1 MNVNRRHKNIFLL
14 GWKTTVTAVFAF
26 LCLLPDQAV
35 SQKADSNDETAGIE
49 SSSSIISLRSSI
61 GQPLIGRMSG
71 GSIRGFAGV
80 LYRIAQPPRIESEP
94 PTVVSEK
101 SLYRYQISASDA
113 NGDSIIYSIVAGPT
127 GMQLTAAGEILWT
140 PTQNNVGSSDVVLAV
155 YDARGDSSFQ
165 SWSIDVVNLND
176 APVVSDIPDISFLE
190 DSTFT
195 IDLDAF
201 VFDVDNDT
209 SELSW
214 TADIADGGSGTVLSI
229 KSGNGG
235 RNLKTAEPVTLS
247 GNRKRAFIRGR
258 EKTNSAGLRNSISRA
273 NRNKRGTARNAVE
286 FEQRVDKPAEDEEII
301 VEMRKITA
309 MKSVITMSSLSGE
322 LLDSVIISIDS
333 TSHIAT
339 FTATANYFAADI
351 QIIFTA
357 TDPDGLSDSDSS
369 LLTIEPVNDAPELSA
384 LPDIVFNEDET
395 LVVNFAEW
403 FDFVDDPDNPDS
415 TLSWSVATTGSDSV
429 NVIIL
434 GDSVLFTAPRDWFAF
449 DRDTL
454 IVTVADFA
462 LESSVRLAVHVL
474 PINDAPSLD
483 FIPDTL
489 SFGNDTSLVMSFDSF
504 EIDVDDPDSL
514 LTWFAAFSDSSSDT
528 LLFFDILGD
537 SAIRISRV
545 PGWVGE
551 DTLTIVVEDTSGAR
565 DSTIVLIQVTAPVGI
580 EDYTGLI
587 PLQFEVFQNYPNP
600 FNPTTTI
607 RYALPKR
614 SDVTIEIY
622 NLMGQLVTRIH
633 KEGVRAGYHEER
645 WNGVNQRGVPIAS
658 GVYIYRLRA
667 GEYVQTRK
675 MLLLK

>member
-1 MNVNRRHKNIFLL
+1 MNVNRRHKNIFQL

-26 LCLLPDQAV
+26 LCLLPDHAL
-35 SQKADSNDETAGIE
+35 SQKAGSIDETAGIE
-49 SSSSIISLRSSI
+49 SSSSIISPRSSI

-71 GSIRGFAGV
+71 GNIRGFAGV
-80 LYRIAQPPRIESEP
+80 LYRIAQPPRIESAP
-94 PTVVSEK
+94 PTIVLEDA
-101 SLYRYQISASDA
+101 LYRYQISASDA
-113 NGDSIIYSIVAGPT
+113 NGDSILYSIVAGPT

-140 PTQNNVGSSDVVLAV
+140 PTQNEVGSNDVMLTV
-155 YDARGDSSFQ
+155 YDARGDSSSQ

-214 TADIADGGSGTVLSI
+214 IADLADGGSGTVLSI
-229 KSGNGG
+229 SSGDGG
-235 RNLKTAEPVTLS
+235 RILKSAEPVTLS

-258 EKTNSAGLRNSISRA
+258 EKTNGAKLGNSISGV
-273 NRNKRGTARNAVE
+273 NRNKRGTAREAVE
-286 FEQRVDKPAEDEEII
+286 FEQRVREPAENEEII
-301 VEMRKITA
+301 VEMRKITT

-322 LLDSVIISIDS
+322 LLDSVIVSIDS

-339 FTATANYFAADI
+339 FTASTNYFAADI

-357 TDPDGLSDSDSS
+357 TDPDGLSDSDSL
-369 LLTIEPVNDAPELSA
+369 LLTIEPV
-384 LPDIVFNEDET
+384 
-395 LVVNFAEW
+395 
-403 FDFVDDPDNPDS
+403 
-415 TLSWSVATTGSDSV
+415 
-429 NVIIL
+429 
-434 GDSVLFTAPRDWFAF
+434 
-449 DRDTL
+449 
-454 IVTVADFA
+454 
-462 LESSVRLAVHVL
+462 
-474 PINDAPSLD
+474 NDAPSLD

-528 LLFFDILGD
+528 LIFFDILGD
-537 SAIRISRV
+537 SAIRISSV

-551 DTLTIVVEDTSGAR
+551 DTLIIIVEDTSGAR
-565 DSTIVLIQVTAPVGI
+565 DSTIVLIQVTAPVGV
-580 EDYTGLI
+580 EDHTGLI

-622 NLMGQLVTRIH
+622 NLIGQLVTRIH
-633 KEGVRAGYHEER
+633 REGVRAGYHEER
-645 WNGVNQRGVPIAS
+645 WNGVNQGGVPIAS

-675 MLLLK
+675 MVLLR

>member
-1 MNVNRRHKNIFLL
+1 MNVNRRHKNIFML
-14 GWKTTVTAVFAF
+14 GWKTTVTVVFAF
-26 LCLLPDQAV
+26 LCLLPDHAL
-35 SQKADSNDETAGIE
+35 SQKADSNDEMSGIE

-71 GSIRGFAGV
+71 VSIRGFAGV

-94 PTVVSEK
+94 PTVVLEE

-113 NGDSIIYSIVAGPT
+113 NGDSIIYSIVAGPAS
-127 GMQLTAAGEILWT
+127 MQLTAAGEILWT
-140 PTQNNVGSSDVVLAV
+140 PTQNDVGSSDVVLAV

-165 SWSIDVVNLND
+165 SWSIEVVNLNN

-195 IDLDAF
+195 IDLDAY
-201 VFDVDNDT
+201 VFDVENDT

-229 KSGNGG
+229 KSGDVG

-247 GNRKRAFIRGR
+247 GDRKRAFIRGR

-273 NRNKRGTARNAVE
+273 NRNKHGTARSAVE
-286 FEQRVDKPAEDEEII
+286 FEQRVHEPAEDEEII
-301 VEMRKITA
+301 VEMRKITT

-339 FTATANYFAADI
+339 FTTTANYFASDI
-351 QIIFTA
+351 KIIFTA
-357 TDPDGLSDSDSS
+357 TDPDGLADSDSS

-384 LPDIVFNEDET
+384 LPDIVFNEDDT

-403 FDFVDDPDNPDS
+403 FDFVNDPDNPDS
-415 TLSWSVATTGSDSV
+415 TLSWSVTTTDSDSV
-429 NVIIL
+429 NVIIQ
-434 GDSVLFTAPRDWFAF
+434 GDSVLFTAPQNWFAF

-454 IVTVADFA
+454 IVTVTDSA

-474 PINDAPSLD
+474 PVNDAPSLD

-489 SFGNDTSLVMSFDSF
+489 SFGNDTSLVMSFDS
-504 EIDVDDPDSL
+504 IIVDVDDPDSL

-528 LLFFDILGD
+528 LIFFDILGD
-537 SAIRISRV
+537 SALRISSV
-545 PGWVGE
+545 PGWIGE
-551 DTLTIVVEDTSGAR
+551 DTLTIVVVDTSGAR
-565 DSTIVLIQVTAPVGI
+565 DTTIVLIRVTAPVSV
-580 EDYTGLI
+580 EDHIGVL
-587 PLQFEVFQNYPNP
+587 PLKFEVFQNYPNP

-667 GEYVQTRK
+667 GEFVRTKK